1 MKIEY
6 KWRML
11 VLLWVAF
18 LLNQADRAMFG
29 FVMPLIKT
37 DLGLS
42 DVQLGLVATTFHVF
56 YGVLAPIAGFAGDYF
71 RRSRVIVTAIATW
84 SAATVLTGFSTC
96 MAHLVL
102 FRGVSLGFGEAFY
115 LPSANALIGGHH
127 EKTKGTAMALHQTA
141 LYFGMIGSGA
151 VAGWL
156 GVRYGWRSPFLLF
169 GVLGVIW
176 AAVLFF
182 CLRDPETLAAKAKSQ
197 PHISFGEAVRRVFG
211 ETRILLMGVVF
222 GCIVFCN
229 VGYIT
234 WMPTLLHEKFSLS
247 LANAG
252 FTSMLWHV
260 LFAIGGVM
268 VGGRVSDWLRG
279 RAGRGRLFVLLAG
292 FAGCI
297 PFLAMTGLAP
307 SLFWA
312 VAGLSMF
319 GFFRGVCDA
328 TFFPSLIEMIEP
340 AYRSSCQGAVI
351 SFGLLIGALAPIG
364 LAWIKG
370 GFGLDAGMASLA
382 AIAAAGLLLV
392 GCISAMSHSV
402 RPPTQPG
409 GMA

>member
-11 VLLWVAF
+11 ALLWVAF

-56 YGVLAPIAGFAGDYF
+56 YGVHAPIAGFAGDLF
-71 RRSRVIVTAIATW
+71 KRSRVVFSAIFVW
-84 SAATVLTGFSTC
+84 SMATVLTGFSTC
-96 MAHLVL
+96 MAHLVM

-127 EKTKGTAMALHQTA
+127 ERTKGTAMAIHQTA

-156 GVRYGWRSPFLLF
+156 GVRCGWRSPFFLF
-169 GVLGVIW
+169 GALGVIW

-182 CLRDPETLAAKAKSQ
+182 ALRDPKTQSAKSAN
-197 PHISFGEAVRRVFG
+197 PKRVSLIEAVGRVLGEA
-211 ETRILLMGVVF
+211 RILLMGVVF

-234 WMPTLLHEKFSLS
+234 WMPTLLHEKFTLS

-268 VGGRVSDWLRG
+268 VGGRASDWLRG
-279 RAGRGRLFVLLAG
+279 RSPRGRLLVLLVG
-292 FAGCI
+292 FVGCI
-297 PFLAMTGLAP
+297 PFLALTGMAS
-307 SLFWA
+307 SLFWT

-319 GFFRGVCDA
+319 GCFRGMCDA
-328 TFFPSLIEMIEP
+328 AFFPSLIEMIEP

-364 LAWIKG
+364 LAWLKG
-370 GFGLDAGMASLA
+370 AFGLDAGMASLA
-382 AIAAAGLLLV
+382 FVAAAGLLLV
-392 GCISAMSHSV
+392 AAIMAMSRSRQKEEV
-402 RPPTQPG
+402 CQ
-409 GMA
+409 

>member
-1 MKIEY
+1 MTIDY
-6 KWRML
+6 KWRVL
-11 VLLWVAF
+11 ALLWVAF
-18 LLNQADRAMFG
+18 LLNQADRSMFG

-37 DLGLS
+37 DLDLS
-42 DVQLGLVATTFHVF
+42 DVQLGLVATTFHIF
-56 YGVLAPIAGFAGDYF
+56 YGALAPIAGFAGDF
-71 RRSRVIVTAIATW
+71 FKRSRVVFSAIFVW
-84 SAATVLTGFSTC
+84 SMATVLTGFSTC

-127 EKTKGTAMALHQTA
+127 ERTKGTAMAIHQTA
-141 LYFGMIGSGA
+141 LYLGMIGSGA

-156 GVRYGWRSPFLLF
+156 GVRCGWRSPFFLF
-169 GVLGVIW
+169 GGLGVIW
-176 AAVLFF
+176 AAVIFF
-182 CLRDPETLAAKAKSQ
+182 ALRDPRAQAAKATNS
-197 PHISFGEAVRRVFG
+197 PRILFIEAVRCVLC

-234 WMPTLLHEKFSLS
+234 WMPTLLHEKFALS

-260 LFAIGGVM
+260 LFAIVGVM
-268 VGGRVSDWLRG
+268 AGGRVSDWLRG
-279 RAGRGRLFVLLAG
+279 RSPRGRLLVLLVG
-292 FAGCI
+292 FVGCI
-297 PFLAMTGLAP
+297 PFLALTGMAS

-319 GFFRGVCDA
+319 GFFRGMCDA
-328 TFFPSLIEMIEP
+328 TFFPSLIEMIAP

-364 LAWIKG
+364 LAWLKG
-370 GFGLDAGMASLA
+370 GFGLGAGMASLA
-382 AIAAAGLLLV
+382 FVAAAGFLLV
-392 GCISAMSHSV
+392 AVIMAMSQAMQKEGV
-402 RPPTQPG
+402 CL
-409 GMA
+409 